1 MNIQRFTCKR
11 FSSFVRKTPE
21 RKTHARTV
29 YVAHLSAS
37 KGREQSVRSDCAVHP
52 SLFDVD
58 QMQKTRIEL
67 CAMLQEGQRPPVFFS
82 VSKQICVPRRNNA
95 RCSIV
100 LQV

>member
-58 QMQKTRIEL
+58 QMQKTRVEL
-67 CAMLQEGQRPPVFFS
+67 CVMLFS
-82 VSKQICVPRRNNA
+82 ASPNKSVYREEITHAA
-95 RCSIV
+95 RSSYKFSH
-100 LQV
+100 